1 MTTALV
7 TAAAYF
13 ASARQEKLHQ
23 ATADVFLGTQNLGA
37 TLANV
42 ALPYV
47 DPVRAAQTQAELARV
62 PAVAVRA
69 VHAAKV
75 TNRTP
80 SQLLDE
86 SSVSASSDSDL
97 LAFTVTD
104 RDPEIA
110 TRLATAYAGAYTSY
124 RHQLDTLAL
133 VQARREVERR
143 LAELKAAGA
152 ERSTPYESLVEKG
165 QQLRTMELL
174 QGSNVLLS
182 RSAAGATQVQP
193 KPTRNAILGGVLGLA
208 LGIGLAFLRDV
219 LNTRV
224 RTGAEVESRLGLPL
238 LGRIPEPPR
247 RLRAN
252 EELIMLADP
261 HAPAAEAFRVL
272 ATNVDF
278 VNHDRGA
285 RTIMVTS
292 ARRGEGKST
301 TVANL
306 AIAFARAGRRVAL
319 VDLDLR
325 RPTIATFFGLNGRP
339 GLTQVVLGHALLD
352 EAVAKIPVV
361 DETELKLRAGNGSVH
376 GMLDVLPSGP
386 LPPNPPE
393 FLSQSGL
400 SGVLAQVTERSD
412 LVLVD
417 ATPLLDL
424 SDAMALAAGVDAV
437 LVVSRIDNLRR
448 SVLDEMS
455 RVLSGVPVIKL
466 GFVLTGT
473 KADGGYGY
481 GGYGY
486 TYAYSDDGFGARAR
500 GRRETDRIS

>member
-1 MTTALV
+1 
-7 TAAAYF
+7 
-13 ASARQEKLHQ
+13 
-23 ATADVFLGTQNLGA
+23 
-37 TLANV
+37 
-42 ALPYV
+42 
-47 DPVRAAQTQAELARV
+47 V
-62 PAVAVRA
+62 PAVAKRA
-69 VHAAKV
+69 LQEAKV
-75 TNRTP
+75 TNRTAGE
-80 SQLLDE
+80 LLGE
-86 SSVSASSDSDL
+86 SSVSASPDSDL
-97 LAFTVTD
+97 LTFTVTD
-104 RDPEIA
+104 RDAGTAI
-110 TRLATAYAGAYTSY
+110 RLATGYANAYTSY
-124 RHQLDTLAL
+124 RHQLDTAALAT
-133 VQARREVERR
+133 ARRDVQQR
-143 LAELKAAGA
+143 LDELRAGGGA
-152 ERSTPYESLVEKG
+152 QSEGYASLVDKAQE
-165 QQLRTMELL
+165 LRTLEVL

-182 RSAAGATQVQP
+182 RPATAAAQVQP

-224 RTGAEVESRLGLPL
+224 RTGSEVESRLGLPL

-247 RLRAN
+247 RLRAR
-252 EELIMLADP
+252 EKLIMLADP
-261 HAPAAEAFRVL
+261 HTPAAEAFRML
-272 ATNVDF
+272 ATNIDF

-306 AIAFARAGRRVAL
+306 AIAFARGGRRVAL

-325 RPTIATFFGLNGRP
+325 RPTIETFFGLKGRP
-339 GLTQVVLGHALLD
+339 GLTQVALGHARLD
-352 EAVAKIPVV
+352 EAVARIPVV
-361 DETELKLRAGNGSVH
+361 DEGEFKLRAGNGSIQ

-400 SGVLAQVTERSD
+400 SELLAQLTERAD
-412 LVLVD
+412 LVLID

-424 SDAMALAAGVDAV
+424 SDAMALAARVDAV
-437 LVVSRIDNLRR
+437 FVVTRMDNLRR

-455 RVLSGVPVIKL
+455 RVLSGVPVVKL

-486 TYAYSDDGFGARAR
+486 GYGAYGDSVR
-500 GRRETDRIS
+500 GRKEFDRVS